1 MMSDR
6 EQHQNTIG
14 SESKRL
20 AKKRKI
26 QNKFDLIFAQ
36 IEVQHTHSFH
46 TKKSKNPRFNIDK
59 MSEDLFMYDVSYS
72 RDIKI

>member
-1 MMSDR
+1 MMSDQ

-14 SESKRL
+14 SESNRL

-46 TKKSKNPRFNIDK
+46 TKKSKNPRFN
-59 MSEDLFMYDVSYS
+59 L
-72 RDIKI
+72 